1 MLIAALPLLA
11 VLATYQWLREHVLIP
26 LPDAWNR
33 CRNEPRTIWRMAGL
47 ALLIATVIAADANL
61 GATLQALAL
70 CFTAGVRTA
79 AGRQMCRRVGHT
91 APSGRSH
98 DGIDAGEVRE

>member
-1 MLIAALPLLA
+1 MLMAALPLLA

-33 CRNEPRTIWRMAGL
+33 CRNEPRMIWRMARL
-47 ALLIATVIAADANL
+47 ALLTATVIACAAS
-61 GATLQALAL
+61 
-70 CFTAGVRTA
+70 FSRMFRAGVRTA
-79 AGRQMCRRVGHT
+79 TGRQMCRRVDHT

-98 DGIDAGEVRE
+98 AGIDAGEVRE